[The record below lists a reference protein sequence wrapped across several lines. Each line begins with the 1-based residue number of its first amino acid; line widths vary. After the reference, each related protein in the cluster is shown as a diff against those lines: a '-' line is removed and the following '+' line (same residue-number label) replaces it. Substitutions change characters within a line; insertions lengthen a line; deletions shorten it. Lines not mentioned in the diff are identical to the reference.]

1 MANLRTPSLR
11 FAALGATWLA
21 GVMLASCKSDP
32 IEPPKPP
39 TAPQPQL
46 FVRLNM
52 TGAFGEPETLA
63 MAQTDLDS
71 LCAIHP
77 YLTPE
82 TLAVLPPDTAWVRNL
97 RAGEGRYGEGQ
108 CEVCEDGFF
117 EVAAL
122 SLSRRHVDLD
132 GRRIALQGAMNEV
145 NQMFQCL
152 DGGGTH
158 HMHMV
163 ARIPFLAERALVDG
177 IRSGFTITKS
187 VSKKSLE
194 ARVLR
199 ARQGLADDPE
209 EPQTSPAHCLEGF
222 PERFPDDPWIL
233 EQTAKVLERF

>member
-1 MANLRTPSLR
+1 MAKLRRLSIR
-11 FAALGATWLA
+11 FTALGATWLA
-21 GVMLASCKSDP
+21 GMMSASCKSDTL
-32 IEPPKPP
+32 EPPKPS
-39 TAPQPQL
+39 TSAQPRL
-46 FVRLNM
+46 FVRLNA

-82 TLAVLPPDTAWVRNL
+82 TLSVLPPDTAWARNL

-122 SLSRRHVDLD
+122 SLSRRHAGLD
-132 GRRIALQGAMNEV
+132 SERAALQGAMNEV
-145 NQMFQCL
+145 NQVLQCL

-163 ARIPFLAERALVDG
+163 ARIPLLAERALADG
-177 IRSGFTITKS
+177 IRSGFKITKS
-187 VSKKSLE
+187 VSKESLE
-194 ARVLR
+194 ARVLKS
-199 ARQGLADDPE
+199 RQGLADDPE
-209 EPQTSPAHCLEGF
+209 EPQTSPANCLEGF

-233 EQTAKVLERF
+233 EQTAQVLDRF